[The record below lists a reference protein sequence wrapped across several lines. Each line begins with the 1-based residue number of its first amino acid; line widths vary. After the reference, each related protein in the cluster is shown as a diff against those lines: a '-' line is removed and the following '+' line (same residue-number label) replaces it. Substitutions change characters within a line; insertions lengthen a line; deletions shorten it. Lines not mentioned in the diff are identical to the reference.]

1 MAAKLFGHPSI
12 KNAVSLVVV
21 KMLVVEDEDA
31 GPEVSRNGGMALRNF
46 CTWQQLFNPASPRHP
61 EHYDTAIL
69 FTREVSYSLCSVR
82 HIKKNNSLLCFHIRT
97 DLIIKYCVLT
107 EM

>member
-1 MAAKLFGHPSI
+1 MAAQLFGHPSI

-21 KMLVVEDEDA
+21 KMLVVEDEDV

-61 EHYDTAIL
+61 GHYDTAIL
-69 FTREVSYSLCSVR
+69 FTREVSHYLCFECGMYYKLVW
-82 HIKKNNSLLCFHIRT
+82 SLLKS
-97 DLIIKYCVLT
+97 LI
-107 EM
+107 M